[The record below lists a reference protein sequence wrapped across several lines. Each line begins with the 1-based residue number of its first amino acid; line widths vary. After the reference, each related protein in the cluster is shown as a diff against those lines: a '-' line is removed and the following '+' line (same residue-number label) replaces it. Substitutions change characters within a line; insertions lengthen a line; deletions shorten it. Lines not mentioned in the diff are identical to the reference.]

1 MATTVRRTSCNL
13 CEAIC
18 GVLVTVDNGRVTDI
32 RGDEADP
39 LSRGHICPKAVA
51 LRDLQ
56 DDPDRLTQPVRR
68 TATGW
73 QEIGWDEAY
82 TFVADRLRE
91 IQKEHGRN
99 SVGVYL
105 GNPNVHS
112 LGAMTHMPSVVRLLR
127 TRNRFSAT
135 SVDQLPHMLACHLL
149 YGHQLMVPVADI
161 DRTSYLLML
170 GANPLASNGS
180 MMTAPGFGRRLKEV
194 QKRGG
199 RVVLIDPRRTET
211 AAVAD
216 EHHFV
221 RPGTDA
227 AFLLALIHQV
237 IADGNAA
244 PAQYVDGLD
253 AVEEGVREWTP
264 DRAAAVTGIDAETIR
279 RIAREFATADK
290 AACYGRLGVSTQQF
304 GALCQWAVQVLNIIT
319 GNLDKPGGMMIPRP
333 AVDTLRGIGRGHLG
347 IWKSRVRGLPE
358 FGGELPASVI
368 AEEILTPGDGQIH
381 AMVTIAGNPVLSTP
395 NGRKLDEAL
404 DTLGFMVSIDPY
416 INETTRHAD
425 VILPPTPPL
434 ERDHYDLA
442 FHQLAV
448 RNTAR
453 WNDAVL
459 PRPSESRH
467 DWEIFRGL
475 GLALLR
481 STPRS
486 RRKVVAS
493 ATLRLSPKRI
503 VDLGLRIGPYR
514 LSVRKLR
521 KSVGGVDLGPLQPA
535 LPGALR
541 NKTKRIDLAQ
551 QLILDD
557 LPRAREVLL
566 AAGKSDGLVLIG
578 RRHLRS
584 NNSWMH
590 NSARLVKGKP
600 RHQLLMNPDDLRS
613 RDLTDGQL
621 VQVSSAAGSIDVE
634 VAASND
640 MMPGVVSLPHGFG
653 HGRAGSRLSVA
664 NQVAGASVN
673 DVTDSALTDPLAG
686 TAALNGVP
694 VEVTAAVGQPGG
706 GPELPRTTSAGVE

>member
-1 MATTVRRTSCNL
+1 MATVRRTSCNL

-18 GVLVTVDNGRVTDI
+18 GVLVTVEDGHVTDI

-56 DDPDRLTQPVRR
+56 EDPDRLTTPVRR
-68 TATGW
+68 TADGW
-73 QEIGWDEAY
+73 EELGWDEAY
-82 TFVADRLRE
+82 ELVAARLTG
-91 IQKEHGRN
+91 IQKEYGKN

-112 LGAMTHMPSVVRLLR
+112 LGAMTHMPTVVRQLR

-135 SVDQLPHMLACHLL
+135 SVDQLPHMLASHLL

-199 RVVLIDPRRTET
+199 RVVVIDPRRSET

-237 IADGNAA
+237 IADGHAR
-244 PAQYVDGLD
+244 PAQYVDGLE
-253 AVEEGVREWTP
+253 AVTEATREWTP
-264 DRAAAVTGIDAETIR
+264 ERAAPVTGIDADTIR
-279 RIAREFATADK
+279 RIAREFAGADK
-290 AACYGRLGVSTQQF
+290 AACYGRVGVSTQQF
-304 GALCQWAVQVLNIIT
+304 GAVCQWAVQVLNIIT
-319 GNLDKPGGMMIPRP
+319 GNLDRPGGTMIPRP
-333 AVDTLRGIGRGHLG
+333 AVDTLRGIGRGHIG
-347 IWKSRVRGLPE
+347 VWKSRVRGLPE
-358 FGGELPASVI
+358 FGGELPASVM
-368 AEEILTPGDGQIH
+368 AEEILTPGDGQIR

-404 DTLGFMVSIDPY
+404 DTLDFMVCVDPY

-459 PRPSESRH
+459 PRPPEARH

-481 STPRS
+481 RTPRS
-486 RRKVVAS
+486 RRKVIAS
-493 ATLRLSPKRI
+493 ARLRLSPKRV

-514 LSVRKLR
+514 LSVGKLR
-521 KSVGGVDLGPLQPA
+521 KSPGGIDLGPLQPA

-541 NKTKRIDLAQ
+541 NKSKRIDLAQ
-551 QLILDD
+551 RMILDD
-557 LPRAREVLL
+557 LPRLSAFLL
-566 AAGKSDGLVLIG
+566 AGRNGLVLIG

-600 RHQLLMNPDDLRS
+600 RHQLLMNPDDLLS
-613 RDLTDGQL
+613 RDLVDGQL
-621 VQVSSAAGSIDVE
+621 VCVSSAAGSVDVQ

-653 HGRAGSRLSVA
+653 HGRPGARLTIA
-664 NQVAGASVN
+664 NQVAGASAN
-673 DVTDSALTDPLAG
+673 DVTDADLTDTIAG

-694 VEVTAAVGQPGG
+694 VKVTAAAAIG
-706 GPELPRTTSAGVE
+706 

>member
-1 MATTVRRTSCNL
+1 
-13 CEAIC
+13 
-18 GVLVTVDNGRVTDI
+18 VLVTVENGRVTDI

-68 TATGW
+68 TADGW

-112 LGAMTHMPSVVRLLR
+112 LGAMTHMPTVVRLLK

-135 SVDQLPHMLACHLL
+135 SVDQLPHMLASYLL
-149 YGHQLMVPVADI
+149 YGHQLMVPVPDI

-180 MMTAPGFGRRLKEV
+180 MMTAPGFGRRLKEL

-199 RVVLIDPRRTET
+199 RVVVIDPRRTET

-237 IADGNAA
+237 IADGHASAA
-244 PAQYVDGLD
+244 SYVDGLD
-253 AVEEGVREWTP
+253 AVEEATREWTP
-264 DRAAAVTGIDAETIR
+264 ERAAEVTGISAETTR
-279 RIAREFATADK
+279 RLAAEFAAADK
-290 AACYGRLGVSTQQF
+290 AAVYGRVGVSTQQF
-304 GALCQWAVQVLNIIT
+304 GAICQWAMQVLNIVT
-319 GNLDKPGGMMIPRP
+319 GNLDRPGGTMIPRP
-333 AVDTLRGIGRGHLG
+333 AVDALRGIGKGHLG
-347 IWKSRVRGLPE
+347 MWKSRVRGLPE
-358 FGGELPASVI
+358 FGGELPASEI
-368 AEEILTPGDGQIH
+368 AEEILTPGEGQIR
-381 AMVTIAGNPVLSTP
+381 ALVTIAGNPVLSTP
-395 NGRKLDEAL
+395 NGRRLDEAL
-404 DTLGFMVSIDPY
+404 ATLDFMVCVDPY
-416 INETTRHAD
+416 LNETTRHAS

-459 PRPSESRH
+459 ARPPECRH

-481 STPRS
+481 GTARS
-486 RRKVVAS
+486 KRKALAAVR
-493 ATLRLSPKRI
+493 LRLSPRRI

-535 LPGALR
+535 LPGALYT
-541 NKTKRIDLAQ
+541 KTKRIDLAPR
-551 QLILDD
+551 LILDE
-557 LPRAREVLL
+557 LPRVASTLL
-566 AAGKSDGLVLIG
+566 GDGPGGRPGGQSGDGLLLIG

-613 RDLTDGQL
+613 RSLVDGQL
-621 VQVSSAAGSIDVE
+621 VEVSSASGSVDVE

-653 HGRAGSRLSVA
+653 HGRPGSRLSVA

-673 DVTDSALTDPLAG
+673 DVTDSALTDLVAG
-686 TAALNGVP
+686 TAVMNGVP
-694 VEVTAAVGQPGG
+694 VQVSAATSSGRQTGG
-706 GPELPRTTSAGVE
+706 GPELPRTTRAGVE

>member
-18 GVLVTVDNGRVTDI
+18 GVLVTVEDGRVTDI
-32 RGDEADP
+32 RGDDADP

-51 LRDLQ
+51 LKDLQ
-56 DDPDRLTQPVRR
+56 EDPDRLTKPVRR
-68 TATGW
+68 TSDGW
-73 QEIGWDEAY
+73 EELGWDEAY
-82 TFVADRLRE
+82 EFVVTRLLE

-112 LGAMTHMPSVVRLLR
+112 LGAMTHMPTALRLLR

-135 SVDQLPHMLACHLL
+135 SVDQLPHMLAAYLL

-194 QKRGG
+194 RKRGG
-199 RVVLIDPRRTET
+199 RVVVIDPRRTET

-237 IADGNAA
+237 IADGHAA

-253 AVEEGVREWTP
+253 AVKAVVQEWTP
-264 DRAAAVTGIDAETIR
+264 DRAAEVTGIDADTIR
-279 RIAREFATADK
+279 RIAREFATAER
-290 AACYGRLGVSTQQF
+290 AACYGRNGVSTQEF
-304 GALCQWAVQVLNIIT
+304 GAVCQWAVQVLNIIT
-319 GNLDKPGGMMIPRP
+319 GNLDRPGGTMIPRP
-333 AVDTLRGIGRGHLG
+333 AVDTLRGIGRGHFG
-347 IWKSRVRGLPE
+347 AWKSRVRGLPE
-358 FGGELPASVI
+358 FGGELPASVM
-368 AEEILTPGDGQIH
+368 AEEILTPGDGQIR
-381 AMVTIAGNPVLSTP
+381 ALVTVAGNPVLSVP

-404 DTLGFMVSIDPY
+404 DQIDFMVAVDPY
-416 INETTRHAD
+416 INETTRHAN

-434 ERDHYDLA
+434 ERDHYDIA

-459 PRPSESRH
+459 AKPAEARH

-481 STPRS
+481 RTPRS
-486 RRKVVAS
+486 RQKLIATARLRVNPRRVVD
-493 ATLRLSPKRI
+493 
-503 VDLGLRIGPYR
+503 VGLRIGPYR

-521 KSVGGVDLGPLQPA
+521 KSAGGVDLGPLQPS
-535 LPGALR
+535 LPRALR
-541 NKTKRIDLAQ
+541 TKDKRIDLAQ
-551 QLILDD
+551 QLILED
-557 LPRAREVLL
+557 LPRVRAALFASIDTGQLL
-566 AAGKSDGLVLIG
+566 LIG

-600 RHQLLMNPDDLRS
+600 RHQLLMNPDDLES
-613 RDLTDGQL
+613 RELFDGQL
-621 VQVSSAAGSIDVE
+621 VEVSSASGSVSVE
-634 VAASND
+634 VAASKD

-653 HGRAGSRLSVA
+653 HGRTGARLSVA
-664 NQVAGASVN
+664 NQVAGASAN
-673 DVTDSALTDPLAG
+673 DVTDADLTDTLAG

-694 VEVTAAVGQPGG
+694 VKVTAVS
-706 GPELPRTTSAGVE
+706 T

>member
-1 MATTVRRTSCNL
+1 MATSVRRTSCNL

-18 GVLVTVDNGRVTDI
+18 GVLVTVEDGRVTDI
-32 RGDEADP
+32 RGDESDP

-56 DDPDRLTQPVRR
+56 DDPDRLTTPVRR
-68 TATGW
+68 TPDGW
-73 QEIGWDEAY
+73 QEIGWDAAY
-82 TFVADRLRE
+82 DLVIDKLTA
-91 IQKEHGRN
+91 IQREHGRN

-112 LGAMTHMPSVVRLLR
+112 LGALTHLPTMVKLFR

-135 SVDQLPHMLACHLL
+135 SIDQLPHMLASYLL
-149 YGHQLMVPVADI
+149 YGHQLMVPVPDI

-180 MMTAPGFGRRLKEV
+180 MMTAPGFGRRLKDL

-199 RVVLIDPRRTET
+199 RVVVIDPRRTET

-221 RPGTDA
+221 RPGSDA

-237 IADGNAA
+237 IADGNARTA
-244 PAQYVDGLD
+244 SYVDGLG
-253 AVEEGVREWTP
+253 AVEEAVAQWTP
-264 DRAAAVTGIDAETIR
+264 ERAAGITGIDAEVIR
-279 RIAREFATADK
+279 RIALEFATADR
-290 AACYGRLGVSTQQF
+290 AACYGRVGVSTQQF
-304 GALCQWAVQVLNIIT
+304 GALCQWAIQVLNIIT
-319 GNLDKPGGMMIPRP
+319 GNLDRPGGTMFPRP
-333 AVDTLRGIGRGHLG
+333 AVNALLGLGRGHVG
-347 IWKSRVRGLPE
+347 AWKSRVRGLPE
-358 FGGELPASVI
+358 FGGELPASKM

-381 AMVTIAGNPVLSTP
+381 AMMTVAGNPVLSTP

-404 DTLGFMVSIDPY
+404 GTLDFMVAVDPY

-425 VILPPTPPL
+425 VILPPAPPL
-434 ERDHYDLA
+434 ERDQYDVI

-459 PRPSESRH
+459 PKPPQARH
-467 DWEIFRGL
+467 DWEIFRDL
-475 GLALLR
+475 GLRLLR
-481 STPRS
+481 RTPMS
-486 RRKVVAS
+486 RRKLMVS
-493 ATLRLSPKRI
+493 ARLRLTPRRI

-514 LSVRKLR
+514 LSLGKLR
-521 KSVGGVDLGPLQPA
+521 KSPGGIDLGPLQPA
-535 LPGALR
+535 LPAALHH
-541 NKTKRIDLAQ
+541 KAKRIDLAQ
-551 QLILDD
+551 RMILDD
-557 LPRAREVLL
+557 LPRLESLATGNDGELL
-566 AAGKSDGLVLIG
+566 LIG
-578 RRHLRS
+578 RRHLRN

-600 RHQLLMNPDDLRS
+600 RHQLLMNPEDLAK

-621 VQVSSAAGSIDVE
+621 VNVSSAAGAVAVE

-653 HGRAGSRLSVA
+653 HGRPGARLSVA
-664 NQVAGASVN
+664 NQVAGPSAN
-673 DVTDSALTDPLAG
+673 DVTDADLTDTVAG
-686 TAALNGVP
+686 TAAVNGVP
-694 VEVTAAVGQPGG
+694 VTVTAC
-706 GPELPRTTSAGVE
+706 S

>member
-18 GVLVTVDNGRVTDI
+18 GVLVTVDDGRVTDI
-32 RGDEADP
+32 RGDESDP

-56 DDPDRLTQPVRR
+56 EDPDRLTTPVRR
-68 TATGW
+68 TADGW
-73 QEIGWDEAY
+73 QEIGWDAAY
-82 TFVADRLRE
+82 ELVVSRLTE
-91 IQKEHGRN
+91 IRREHGRN

-112 LGAMTHMPSVVRLLR
+112 LGALTHLPTMVRQLR

-135 SVDQLPHMLACHLL
+135 SIDQLPHMLASYLL
-149 YGHQLMVPVADI
+149 YGHQLMVAVPDI

-194 QKRGG
+194 RKRGG
-199 RVVLIDPRRTET
+199 RVVVIDPRRTET

-237 IADGNAA
+237 IADGHAQ
-244 PAQYVDGLD
+244 PASYVDGFAAVKA
-253 AVEEGVREWTP
+253 AVEPWTP
-264 DRAAAVTGIDAETIR
+264 ERAAAITGIDADVIR
-279 RIAREFATADK
+279 RIATEFATADR
-290 AACYGRLGVSTQQF
+290 AACYGRVGVSTQQF
-304 GALCQWAVQVLNIIT
+304 GAICQWAIQVLNIIT
-319 GNLDKPGGMMIPRP
+319 GNLDRPGGTMFPRP
-333 AVDTLRGIGRGHLG
+333 AVNALLGLGRGHMGL
-347 IWKSRVRGLPE
+347 WKSRVRGLPE
-358 FGGELPASVI
+358 FGGELPVSTM
-368 AEEILTPGDGQIH
+368 AEEILTPGDGRIR
-381 AMVTIAGNPVLSTP
+381 AMVTVAGNPVLSTP
-395 NGRKLDEAL
+395 SGRRLDEAL
-404 DTLGFMVSIDPY
+404 DTLDFMVAVDPY

-425 VILPPTPPL
+425 VILPPAPPL
-434 ERDHYDLA
+434 ERDHYDVI

-459 PRPSESRH
+459 PKPPEARH
-467 DWEIFRGL
+467 DWEIFRDL
-475 GLALLR
+475 GLALVR
-481 STPRS
+481 RTPWS
-486 RRKVVAS
+486 RRKVEVMAR
-493 ATLRLSPKRI
+493 LRMSPRRI

-514 LSVRKLR
+514 LSLRKLR
-521 KSVGGVDLGPLQPA
+521 KSPGGVDLGPLQPA

-541 NKTKRIDLAQ
+541 GKSKRVDLAQ
-551 QLILDD
+551 PMILDD
-557 LPRAREVLL
+557 LPRLESLVALDDGGLL
-566 AAGKSDGLVLIG
+566 LIG
-578 RRHLRS
+578 RRHLRN

-590 NSARLVKGKP
+590 NSARLVKGRP
-600 RHQLLMNPDDLRS
+600 RHQLLMNPADLAE
-613 RDLTDGQL
+613 RDLKDGQL
-621 VQVSSAAGSIDVE
+621 VTVASAAGSVSVE

-653 HGRAGSRLSVA
+653 HGREGVRLTVA
-664 NQVAGASVN
+664 SQVAGASAN
-673 DVTDSALTDPLAG
+673 DVTDAGLTDTVAG
-686 TAALNGVP
+686 TAAVNGVP
-694 VEVTAAVGQPGG
+694 VTVTAA
-706 GPELPRTTSAGVE
+706 

>member
-1 MATTVRRTSCNL
+1 MATVRRTSCNL

-18 GVLVTVDNGRVTDI
+18 GVLVTVEDGHVTDI

-56 DDPDRLTQPVRR
+56 EDPDRLTTPVRR
-68 TATGW
+68 TADGW
-73 QEIGWDEAY
+73 EELGWDEAY
-82 TFVADRLRE
+82 ELVAAKLTE
-91 IQKEHGRN
+91 IQKEHGKN

-112 LGAMTHMPSVVRLLR
+112 LGALTHMPTAVRQLG

-135 SVDQLPHMLACHLL
+135 SVDQLPHMLASHLL

-199 RVVLIDPRRTET
+199 GVVVIDPRRSET

-237 IADGNAA
+237 IADGHARL
-244 PAQYVDGLD
+244 AQYVDGLE
-253 AVEEGVREWTP
+253 AVTEATREWTP
-264 DRAAAVTGIDAETIR
+264 ERAAPVTGIDADTIR
-279 RIAREFATADK
+279 RIAREFAGADK
-290 AACYGRLGVSTQQF
+290 AACYGRVGVSTQQF
-304 GALCQWAVQVLNIIT
+304 GAVCQWAVQVLNIIT
-319 GNLDKPGGMMIPRP
+319 GNLDRPGGTMIPRP
-333 AVDTLRGIGRGHLG
+333 AVDTLRGIGRGHIG
-347 IWKSRVRGLPE
+347 VWKSRVRGLPE
-358 FGGELPASVI
+358 FSGELPASVM
-368 AEEILTPGDGQIH
+368 AEEILTPGDGQIR

-404 DTLGFMVSIDPY
+404 GTLDFMVCVDPY

-459 PRPSESRH
+459 PRPPEARH

-481 STPRS
+481 RTPRS
-486 RRKVVAS
+486 RRKVIAS
-493 ATLRLSPKRI
+493 ARLRLSPKRV

-514 LSVRKLR
+514 LSVGKLR
-521 KSVGGVDLGPLQPA
+521 KSRGGIDLGPLQPA

-541 NKTKRIDLAQ
+541 NKSKRIDLAQ
-551 QLILDD
+551 RMILDD
-557 LPRAREVLL
+557 LPRLSAFLL
-566 AAGKSDGLVLIG
+566 AGRNGLVLIG

-600 RHQLLMNPDDLRS
+600 RHQLLMNPDDLLS
-613 RDLTDGQL
+613 RDLEDGQL
-621 VQVSSAAGSIDVE
+621 VHVSSAAGSVDVE
-634 VAASND
+634 VAASKD

-653 HGRAGSRLSVA
+653 HGRPGARLTIA
-664 NQVAGASVN
+664 NQVAGASAN
-673 DVTDSALTDPLAG
+673 DVTDADLTDTLAG

-694 VEVTAAVGQPGG
+694 VKVTAAAVIG
-706 GPELPRTTSAGVE
+706 

>member
-18 GVLVTVDNGRVTDI
+18 GVLVTVEDGRVTDV
-32 RGDEADP
+32 RGDDADP

-56 DDPDRLTQPVRR
+56 EDPDRLNQPVRR
-68 TATGW
+68 TANGW
-73 QEIGWDEAY
+73 QELGWEEAY
-82 TFVADRLRE
+82 ELVAAKLTE
-91 IQKEHGRN
+91 IHQAHGKN
-99 SVGVYL
+99 SIGVYL

-112 LGAMTHMPSVVRLLR
+112 LGAMTHMPTVVRLLK

-135 SVDQLPHMLACHLL
+135 SVDQLPHMLASYLL

-180 MMTAPGFGRRLKEV
+180 MMTAPGFGRRLKEIR
-194 QKRGG
+194 KRGG
-199 RVVLIDPRRTET
+199 RVVLMDPRRTET
-211 AAVAD
+211 AAAAD

-237 IADGNAA
+237 IADGHAA
-244 PAQYVDGLD
+244 PAQYVDGLE
-253 AVEEGVREWTP
+253 AVAEATQEWTP
-264 DRAAAVTGIDAETIR
+264 ERAAPVTGIDADTIR
-279 RIAREFATADK
+279 RIARDFATADR
-290 AACYGRLGVSTQQF
+290 AACYGRIGLSTQQF
-304 GALCQWAVQVLNIIT
+304 GAVCQWAIQVLNIIT
-319 GNLDKPGGMMIPRP
+319 GNLDRPGGTMIPRP
-333 AVDTLRGIGRGHLG
+333 AVDTLRGIGRGHIG
-347 IWKSRVRGLPE
+347 VWRSRVRGLPE
-358 FGGELPASVI
+358 FGGELPASAI
-368 AEEILTPGDGQIH
+368 AEEILTPGDGQIR

-404 DTLGFMVSIDPY
+404 DTLDFMVAVDPY

-481 STPRS
+481 RTPRS
-486 RRKVVAS
+486 RRKLVAS
-493 ATLRLSPKRI
+493 ARLRLNPRRI
-503 VDLGLRIGPYR
+503 VDLGLRIGPYK

-521 KSVGGVDLGPLQPA
+521 KSPGGVDLGPLQPS

-541 NKTKRIDLAQ
+541 NKSKRIDLAQ

-557 LPRAREVLL
+557 LPRARDALL
-566 AAGKSDGLVLIG
+566 AQGNIDGLLLIG

-600 RHQLLMNPDDLRS
+600 RHQLLMNPDDLRE

-634 VAASND
+634 VTASED

-653 HGRAGSRLSVA
+653 HGRTGAHLSVA
-664 NQVAGASVN
+664 NQVAGPSAN
-673 DVTDSALTDPLAG
+673 DITDPDLTDALAG
-686 TAALNGVP
+686 TAAVNGVP
-694 VEVTAAVGQPGG
+694 VKVTAAI
-706 GPELPRTTSAGVE
+706 TSQAAVSS

>member
-1 MATTVRRTSCNL
+1 MATSVRRTSCNL

-18 GVLVTVDNGRVTDI
+18 GVLVTVEDGRVTDI
-32 RGDEADP
+32 RGDESDP

-56 DDPDRLTQPVRR
+56 DDPDRLTTPVRR
-68 TATGW
+68 TPDGW
-73 QEIGWDEAY
+73 QEIGWDGAY
-82 TFVADRLRE
+82 DLVVGKLTEVQR
-91 IQKEHGRN
+91 EHGRN

-112 LGAMTHMPSVVRLLR
+112 LGALTHMPTMVKQLR

-135 SVDQLPHMLACHLL
+135 SIDQLPHMLASYLL
-149 YGHQLMVPVADI
+149 YGHQLMVAVPDI

-180 MMTAPGFGRRLKEV
+180 MMTAPGFGRRLKEL

-237 IADGNAA
+237 IADGHACPA
-244 PAQYVDGLD
+244 PYVDGLP
-253 AVEEGVREWTP
+253 AVEAAVEDWTP
-264 DRAAAVTGIDAETIR
+264 ERAAGITGIDAAVIR
-279 RIAREFATADK
+279 QIAHDFATADR
-290 AACYGRLGVSTQQF
+290 AACYGRVGVSTQQF
-304 GALCQWAVQVLNIIT
+304 GAVCQWAIQVLNIIT
-319 GNLDKPGGMMIPRP
+319 GNLDRPGGTMFPRP
-333 AVDTLRGIGRGHLG
+333 AVNALLGLGRGHVG
-347 IWKSRVRGLPE
+347 VWKSRVRGLPE
-358 FGGELPASVI
+358 FGGELPVSTM
-368 AEEILTPGDGQIH
+368 AEEILTPGADRIR

-404 DTLGFMVSIDPY
+404 DTLDFMVAIDPY

-425 VILPPTPPL
+425 VILPPAPPL
-434 ERDHYDLA
+434 ERDHYDVI

-448 RNTAR
+448 RNTSR

-459 PRPSESRH
+459 PKPPQARH
-467 DWEIFRGL
+467 DWEIFRDL
-475 GLALLR
+475 GIRLLR
-481 STPRS
+481 GTPMS
-486 RRKVVAS
+486 RRKAI
-493 ATLRLSPKRI
+493 AAARLRMSPRRI

-514 LSVRKLR
+514 LSLRKLR
-521 KSVGGVDLGPLQPA
+521 KSPGGIDLGPLQPA
-535 LPGALR
+535 LPQALHR
-541 NKTKRIDLAQ
+541 KNKRIDLAQ
-551 QLILDD
+551 RMILDD
-557 LPRAREVLL
+557 LPRLESLATGNDGELL
-566 AAGKSDGLVLIG
+566 LIG
-578 RRHLRS
+578 RRHLRN

-600 RHQLLMNPDDLRS
+600 RHQLLMNPDDLAK

-621 VQVSSAAGSIDVE
+621 VNVSSAAGTVAVE

-653 HGRAGSRLSVA
+653 HNRPGAQLTIA
-664 NQVAGASVN
+664 NQVAGPSAN
-673 DVTDSALTDPLAG
+673 DITDADLTDTVAG
-686 TAALNGVP
+686 TAAVNGVP
-694 VEVTAAVGQPGG
+694 VTVTAG
-706 GPELPRTTSAGVE
+706 

>member
-1 MATTVRRTSCNL
+1 MTATVRRTSCNL

-18 GVLVTVDNGRVTDI
+18 GVLVMVEEGRVTDV
-32 RGDEADP
+32 RGDESDP

-56 DDPDRLTQPVRR
+56 DDPDRLTRPVRR
-68 TATGW
+68 TADGW
-73 QEIGWDEAY
+73 QELSWPEAY
-82 TFVADRLRE
+82 ELVASRLAG
-91 IQKEHGRN
+91 IQVAHGN
-99 SVGVYL
+99 DAVGVYL

-112 LGAMTHMPSVVRLLR
+112 LGAMTHVPSLIRLLR

-180 MMTAPGFGRRLKEV
+180 MMTAPGFGRRLREV
-194 QKRGG
+194 RARGG
-199 RVVLIDPRRTET
+199 RTVLIDPRRTET
-211 AAVAD
+211 AAVVD

-237 IADGNAA
+237 IADGSAR
-244 PAQYVDGLD
+244 PASYVDGLD
-253 AVEEGVREWTP
+253 ALESAVADWTP
-264 DRAAAVTGIDAETIR
+264 ERAAPATGIDAEVIR
-279 RIAREFATADK
+279 RIAREFAAADR
-290 AACYGRLGVSTQQF
+290 AACYGRVGVSTQEF
-304 GALCQWAVQVLNIIT
+304 GAVCQWAVQVLNIIT
-319 GNLDKPGGMMIPRP
+319 ANLDRPGGTMIPRP
-333 AVDTLRGIGRGHLG
+333 AVDTLRGVGRGHLG
-347 IWKSRVRGLPE
+347 LWRSRVRGLPE
-358 FGGELPASVI
+358 FGGELPASTM
-368 AEEILTPGDGQIH
+368 AEEILTPGPGQIR

-395 NGRKLDEAL
+395 DGRRLDEAL
-404 DTLGFMVSIDPY
+404 DTLDFMVSVDPY

-434 ERDHYDLA
+434 EREHYDLA

-453 WNDAVL
+453 WNEAVL
-459 PRPSESRH
+459 PRPDGSRH

-475 GLALLR
+475 GLAY
-481 STPRS
+481 S
-486 RRKVVAS
+486 RRTPIRLRRKLVAL
-493 ATLRLSPKRI
+493 AALRLNPRRI
-503 VDLGLRIGPYR
+503 VDLGLRMGPYR

-521 KSVGGVDLGPLQPA
+521 KSPGGIDLGPLQPC

-541 NKTKRIDLAQ
+541 QPTKRIDLVPK
-551 QLILDD
+551 LLLDD
-557 LPRAREVLL
+557 LGRAREALL
-566 AAGKSDGLVLIG
+566 DRGGPGDGLLLIG

-590 NSARLVKGKP
+590 NSARLVKGRP
-600 RHQLLMNPDDLRS
+600 RHQLLMNPHDLEARS
-613 RDLTDGQL
+613 LTDGQL
-621 VQVSSAAGSIDVE
+621 VRVTSAAGSVDVE
-634 VAASND
+634 VAATLD

-653 HGRAGSRLSVA
+653 HGRPGVRLSVA
-664 NQVAGASVN
+664 GQVAGASVN
-673 DVTDSALTDPLAG
+673 DITDPGLTDVIAG

-694 VEVTAAVGQPGG
+694 VTVTAA
-706 GPELPRTTSAGVE
+706 

>member
-18 GVLVTVDNGRVTDI
+18 GVLVTVEDGRVTDI

-39 LSRGHICPKAVA
+39 LSHGHICPKAVA
-51 LRDLQ
+51 LKDLQ
-56 DDPDRLTQPVRR
+56 EDPDRLTKPVRR
-68 TATGW
+68 TADGW
-73 QEIGWDEAY
+73 AELGWDEAY
-82 TFVADRLRE
+82 ELIATRLGE
-91 IQKEHGRN
+91 IQQAHGRN

-112 LGAMTHMPSVVRLLR
+112 LGAMTHMPTVVRLLR
-127 TRNRFSAT
+127 TRQRFSAT
-135 SVDQLPHMLACHLL
+135 SVDQLPHMLASHLL

-161 DRTSYLLML
+161 DRTSYLLIL

-180 MMTAPGFGRRLKEV
+180 MMTAPGFGRRLKDV
-194 QKRGG
+194 RKRGG
-199 RVVLIDPRRTET
+199 RVVVIDPRRTET
-211 AAVAD
+211 ATVAD

-237 IADGNAA
+237 IADGNAK

-253 AVEEGVREWTP
+253 AVSEATRDWTP
-264 DRAAAVTGIDAETIR
+264 EAAARVTGIDADTIR
-279 RIAREFATADK
+279 RIAREFAAADK
-290 AACYGRLGVSTQQF
+290 AACYGRLGVSAQQF
-304 GALCQWAVQVLNIIT
+304 GAVCQWAVQVLNIIT
-319 GNLDKPGGMMIPRP
+319 GNLDRPGGAMIPRP
-333 AVDTLRGIGRGHLG
+333 AVDTLRGIGKGHIG
-347 IWKSRVRGLPE
+347 AWKSRVAGRPE
-358 FGGELPASVI
+358 FGGELPAAAM

-395 NGRKLDEAL
+395 NGRALDEAL
-404 DTLGFMVSIDPY
+404 DTLSFMVSVDPY

-453 WNDAVL
+453 WNEAVL
-459 PRPSESRH
+459 PRPADSRH
-467 DWEIFRGL
+467 DWEIFRDL

-481 STPRS
+481 RTPRS
-486 RRKVVAS
+486 RKKALAS
-493 ATLRLSPKRI
+493 LRLRLSPRRV

-514 LSVRKLR
+514 LSVRKLK
-521 KSVGGVDLGPLQPA
+521 KSVGGIDLGPLQPA
-535 LPGALR
+535 FPKALHT
-541 NKTKRIDLAQ
+541 KDKRIGLAP
-551 QLILDD
+551 QLMLDGIDQARAVLLVEGDADD
-557 LPRAREVLL
+557 LL
-566 AAGKSDGLVLIG
+566 LIG

-600 RHQLLMNPDDLRS
+600 RHQLLMNPDDLS
-613 RDLTDGQL
+613 KRDLKDGQL
-621 VQVSSAAGSIDVE
+621 VQLSSASGSVAVE

-653 HGRAGSRLSVA
+653 HGRAGARLTVA
-664 NQVAGASVN
+664 NQVAGASAN
-673 DVTDSALTDPLAG
+673 DVTDATLTDPLAG

-694 VEVTAAVGQPGG
+694 VTVTAAG
-706 GPELPRTTSAGVE
+706 

>member
-1 MATTVRRTSCNL
+1 MATVRRTSCNL

-18 GVLVTVDNGRVTDI
+18 GVLVTVEDGHVTDI
-32 RGDEADP
+32 RGDESDP

-56 DDPDRLTQPVRR
+56 EDPDRLTTPVRR
-68 TATGW
+68 TADGW
-73 QEIGWDEAY
+73 EELGWDEAY
-82 TFVADRLRE
+82 ELVAAQLTG
-91 IQKEHGRN
+91 IQKEHGKN

-112 LGAMTHMPSVVRLLR
+112 LGALTHMPTAVRQLR

-135 SVDQLPHMLACHLL
+135 SVDQLPHMLASHLL

-199 RVVLIDPRRTET
+199 RVVVIDPRRSET

-237 IADGNAA
+237 IADGHAR

-253 AVEEGVREWTP
+253 AVTAATREWTP
-264 DRAAAVTGIDAETIR
+264 ERAAPVTGIDADTIR
-279 RIAREFATADK
+279 RIAREFAGADK
-290 AACYGRLGVSTQQF
+290 AACYGRVGVSTQQF
-304 GALCQWAVQVLNIIT
+304 GAVCQWAVQVLNIIT
-319 GNLDKPGGMMIPRP
+319 GNLDRPGGTMIPRP
-333 AVDTLRGIGRGHLG
+333 AVDTLRGIARGHIG
-347 IWKSRVRGLPE
+347 VWKSRVRGLPE
-358 FGGELPASVI
+358 FGGELPASVM
-368 AEEILTPGDGQIH
+368 AEEILTPGDGQIR

-404 DTLGFMVSIDPY
+404 GTLDFMVCVDPY

-459 PRPSESRH
+459 PRPPEARH

-481 STPRS
+481 RTPRR
-486 RRKVVAS
+486 RRKVIAS
-493 ATLRLSPKRI
+493 ARLRLSPKRV

-514 LSVRKLR
+514 LSVGRLR
-521 KSVGGVDLGPLQPA
+521 KSPGGIDLGPLQPA

-551 QLILDD
+551 RMILDD
-557 LPRAREVLL
+557 LPRLSAFLL
-566 AAGKSDGLVLIG
+566 AGSNGLVLIG

-600 RHQLLMNPDDLRS
+600 RHQLLMNPDDLLS
-613 RDLTDGQL
+613 HDLKDGQL
-621 VQVSSAAGSIDVE
+621 VHVSSAAGSVDVE
-634 VAASND
+634 VAASED

-653 HGRAGSRLSVA
+653 HGRPGARLTIA
-664 NQVAGASVN
+664 NQVAGASAN
-673 DVTDSALTDPLAG
+673 DVTDADLTDTLAG

-694 VEVTAAVGQPGG
+694 VKVTAAAAIG
-706 GPELPRTTSAGVE
+706 